1 MSVKDF
7 LTRLT
12 GNQKQEEREYELAVK
27 PDRYM
32 AELLLLQDINKAI
45 SVNFNL
51 EELLDKIL
59 KFSLRVITQAQKG
72 AIIIVDEIDRKKL
85 VVKGTYGFLKDTKGE
100 EHFLGEGY
108 TGWVAR
114 EGKPLLA
121 HNVPEDYRQG
131 KFVSRFT
138 PLKLEMGIKSSVA
151 VPIMHEKKVMG
162 VIILHSTEI
171 THAFSQD
178 DLRLL
183 SVIADQVA
191 IAIENNQLY
200 RETEASLIE
209 HQALYQIGLL
219 LTSAEDI
226 SKILDL
232 IVESAKRI
240 TGTPAGSLA
249 LCDQE
254 KKEFYLASSI
264 GFSPS
269 FEKLPTWKLRHGGL
283 TDRILNEDRAL
294 IVSDIANELAYVNKL
309 ILDEGIRSL
318 VAVPLKLENKVVG
331 ILYVDDFV
339 PREYKERE
347 IAALTLLANQA
358 TIALLKAQ
366 TFKQVM
372 ELAITDGLTQ
382 VFNHRYFQERLTQ
395 EVKRAKRYRHP
406 LSLIMLDIDH
416 FKNYNDFYGHQKGD
430 IILKAVADLVKETI
444 RETDIVARYGGEEFA
459 IILPETG
466 KKEVLAVAR
475 KIRVSIEREAFYGE
489 EILPAGKFTVS
500 CGLATFPDDVQTKHD
515 LIDRADRALYLA
527 KQTGRNKVCVV

>member
-1 MSVKDF
+1 MGVKDF
-7 LTRLT
+7 LTRLIS
-12 GNQKQEEREYELAVK
+12 NWREQGVEYQPTVK
-27 PDRYM
+27 SDRYM

-51 EELLDKIL
+51 EELLDKII
-59 KFSLRVITQAQKG
+59 KFSIRVISQAQKG

-85 VVKGTYGFLKDTKGE
+85 VVRGTYGFSKDTKGE
-100 EHFLGEGY
+100 EHFWGEGY

-114 EGKPLLA
+114 EEKPLLA
-121 HNVPEDYRQG
+121 HNVPEDYRKG
-131 KFVSRFT
+131 RFVSRFT

-162 VIILHSTEI
+162 VIILHSTET
-171 THAFSQD
+171 THAFAED

-191 IAIENNQLY
+191 IAIENNRLY
-200 RETEASLIE
+200 QETEASLIE

-226 SKILDL
+226 GRIFDL

-249 LCDQE
+249 LYDEE
-254 KKEFYLASSI
+254 KREFYLASSI

-269 FEKLPTWKLRHGGL
+269 FEKLPAWKLRHGGL
-283 TDRILNEDRAL
+283 TDRILNEDKAL
-294 IVSDIANELAYVNKL
+294 IVSDITNELAYINKI

-358 TIALLKAQ
+358 TIALLRAQ
-366 TFKQVM
+366 TFRHVM

-382 VFNHRYFQERLTQ
+382 VFNHRYFQERLAQ

-406 LSLIMLDIDH
+406 LSLIMIDIDH

-430 IILKAVADLVKETI
+430 VILKAVADLVKEMI

-459 IILPETG
+459 VILPETG
-466 KKEVLAVAR
+466 KNEALAVAR

-489 EILPAGKFTVS
+489 EILPQGQFTVS
-500 CGLATFPDDVQTKHD
+500 CGVATFPDDTQTRHD
-515 LIDRADRALYLA
+515 LIDHADRALYLA
-527 KQTGRNKVCVV
+527 KQTGRNKVCVA

>member
-1 MSVKDF
+1 MGVKE
-7 LTRLT
+7 LLKRLI
-12 GNQKQEEREYELAVK
+12 GNRERKSIEDERVVK
-27 PDRYM
+27 PDRYI

-59 KFSLRVITQAQKG
+59 KFSIRVITQAQKG

-85 VVKGTYGFLKDTKGE
+85 VVRGTYGFSKDTKGE

-114 EGKPLLA
+114 EGEPILA

-151 VPIMHEKKVMG
+151 VPIMHEKKVLG
-162 VIILHSTEI
+162 VIILHSTE
-171 THAFSQD
+171 TGHAFSQD

-191 IAIENNQLY
+191 IAIENNRLY
-200 RETEASLIE
+200 RETEASLTE

-219 LTSAEDI
+219 LTSTEDI

-249 LCDQE
+249 LYDQE

-269 FEKLPTWKLRHGGL
+269 FANLPAWKLRHGGL
-283 TDRILNEDRAL
+283 TDRILNENSAL
-294 IVSDIANELAYVNKL
+294 IISDIANELAYVNKI

-366 TFKQVM
+366 AFKQVM
-372 ELAITDGLTQ
+372 ELAITDGLTK

-395 EVKRAKRYRHP
+395 EVKRTKRYRHP
-406 LSLIMLDIDH
+406 LSLIMLDIDY

-430 IILKAVADLVKETI
+430 LILKAVADLIRETI

-459 IILPETG
+459 VILPETG
-466 KKEVLAVAR
+466 KKEASAVAR
-475 KIRVSIEREAFYGE
+475 KIRTSVEREAFYGE
-489 EILPAGKFTVS
+489 EILPQGSFTIS
-500 CGLATFPDDVQTKHD
+500 CGVATFPEDAQTKHH
-515 LIDRADRALYLA
+515 LIDHADQALYLA
-527 KQTGRNKVCVV
+527 KQTGRNKVCVA